1 MEQGV
6 WQKFQQ
12 GSIQDGNLSHGQMSG
27 KRRFHHTAGNNLSY
41 SLSCLLVRKDFPFR
55 GRFLQLFLIVV

>member
-1 MEQGV
+1 MELRV

-27 KRRFHHTAGNNLSY
+27 KIHFHHTAGNNLRY
-41 SLSCLLVRKDFPFR
+41 SLAPAC
-55 GRFLQLFLIVV
+55 